1 MATRSDQVDE
11 PARPSSTPA
20 VTAVL
25 AIDRMVHEPAR
36 LVILAI
42 LNGAEEVDFRFL
54 GTASG
59 LTKGNLSRQ
68 SATLAEAG
76 YITIRKY
83 FRGRIPA
90 TGYRITEEGRTALR
104 AYWATLAALQQHD
117 APPAAP
123 GDAEA
128 QPLPGDEAEIP
139 APPRPAPQGT

>member
-1 MATRSDQVDE
+1 MATTSDRADE

-20 VTAVL
+20 LGAVL

-54 GTASG
+54 SAASG

-76 YITIRKY
+76 YIAIRKY
-83 FRGRIPA
+83 YRGRIPA
-90 TGYRITEEGRTALR
+90 TGYRITEEGRAALR
-104 AYWATLAALQQHD
+104 AYWQTLAALQQHD
-117 APPAAP
+117 ASPAPP

-128 QPLPGDEAEIP
+128 QPLSGEAAEAP
-139 APPRPAPQGT
+139 APPRPAP